1 MQLLKSNPIK
11 FVVIPIVISALVLLT
26 IGLWRFQQDIKDIHR
41 HIGIT
46 PHEIRYQLQQSN
58 LQVALIDQEINFT
71 KQYQVQNDK
80 QDVINRAE
88 QLKYRIEN
96 IRVVWGTL
104 KSDLDKTDLQEEL
117 NTFESHLDALIQ
129 LLRIGDLSSSEHL
142 DKIFAELLQVKIFS
156 AAMYTHGS
164 AFIREHTDRY
174 VQKLSKISMAI
185 NTLILIF
192 ILLLAV
198 LSYALTLIFKQ
209 KNDLNKLSIE
219 DPLTGLYNRRQF
231 NLHLTHDVREYKA
244 QQSPLSLMIF
254 DIDYFKL
261 FNDHLGHIA
270 GDHALQLISEHLK
283 ALKKAN
289 SNIEFY
295 RVGGEEFACL
305 CHEQDYNKTLAIAEK
320 IRASIEA
327 LNIEHAMSKVADN
340 LTISIGIAFAESLEE
355 LNSDS
360 IYSAADQ
367 ALYEAKKR
375 GRNQAYGC
383 PKES

>member
-11 FVVIPIVISALVLLT
+11 VVMIPMILIALVFLT

-46 PHEIRYQLQQSN
+46 PHEIRYQLQQTN
-58 LQVALIDQEINFT
+58 LQVALINQEINFIR
-71 KQYQVQNDK
+71 QYQIQNDK
-80 QDVINRAE
+80 QNLINRAE
-88 QLKYRIEN
+88 QLKSRIEN

-104 KSDLDKTDLQEEL
+104 KSDLDKADLQKEL
-117 NTFESHLDALIQ
+117 NTFENHLDTLIQ
-129 LLRIGDLSSSEHL
+129 LLITGNLSSSEHIK
-142 DKIFAELLQVKIFS
+142 KIFFELRQVKVFS
-156 AAMYTHGS
+156 AAMYSHGS

-174 VQKLSKISMAI
+174 VKKLSKISMAI
-185 NTLILIF
+185 NTLILVF
-192 ILLLAV
+192 IMLLAV
-198 LSYALTLIFKQ
+198 LSYALMLIFKQ

-231 NLHLTHDVREYKA
+231 NLHLAHDISEYKA
-244 QQSPLSLMIF
+244 QQSPLSLIIF

-270 GDHALQLISEHLK
+270 GDHALQRISEHLK
-283 ALKKAN
+283 SLKKTN
-289 SNIEFY
+289 TNIEFY

-305 CHEQDYNKTLAIAEK
+305 CHEQKHTKTQEIAEQ
-320 IRASIEA
+320 IRTSIEA
-327 LNIEHAMSKVADN
+327 LNIKHSMSKVADN
-340 LTISIGIAFAESLEE
+340 LTISIGIASAESLEE

-360 IYSAADQ
+360 IYSMADQ

-375 GRNQAYGC
+375 GRNQVYC
-383 PKES
+383 HQREP